1 MSKYK
6 HKYQSAINI
15 VESKEWFTYK
25 DIPHTPAGHDT
36 MKFLK
41 GKGYRF
47 EEEWHGGVKRFKWNG
62 EMQPTGLRT
71 AAANHAKKLIN
82 KPKSCPI
89 TNVGEHTKKFVM
101 DHKDGRIVM
110 EENDMDA
117 STLTK
122 ENASEYFQWVSPA
135 GNAIKREACRRCAK
149 TNTKEPARIGSMA
162 IPQGNYEGTCKGC
175 YWSDPKEWF
184 NSRGIHSET

>member
-6 HKYQSAINI
+6 HKYAQAILI
-15 VESKEWFTYK
+15 ADSKDWFTYE
-25 DIPHTPAGHDT
+25 DIPHCPAGHDT
-36 MKFLK
+36 MKYLR
-41 GKGYRF
+41 GKGYKF
-47 EEEWHGGVKRFKWNG
+47 EEEWTNGSKRFKWNG

-71 AAANHAKKLIN
+71 GAAKKAKTFIK

-110 EENDMDA
+110 EENDIDP
-117 STLTK
+117 S
-122 ENASEYFQWVSPA
+122 EINEVNATEHFQWVSPA

-149 TNTKEPARIGSMA
+149 TNKREPARVGTMA
-162 IPQGNYEGTCKGC
+162 IEQGEYPGTCKGC
-175 YWSDPKEWF
+175 YWFDPCAWF
-184 NSRGIHSET
+184 NAKGIHS